1 MMKFFKKYKK
11 IIYIILFLALIV
23 LLAILIWNTFFKQS
37 TPIPQVPGTE
47 TEDSRGSL
55 PQSGEGTPQTGE
67 ELEPGELP
75 GEEDEGAVNEPEE
88 RLSDDGPS
96 PIASGSFTKTNLS
109 YLGKTLG
116 NTLSGDGT
124 GVQFYDK
131 DQGKFYRLDNNGN
144 IYELSDQVFHEV
156 KEISWAPDKNKAVLE
171 YPDGSNI
178 IYDFDKQEQVTMP
191 KHWEDFDFSPQ
202 SDKIVAKS
210 IGTDPYNSYL
220 VTSNT
225 DGSSVRSIEHIG
237 ENSDKVISSWSP
249 NNQVAAMYTESTDF
263 DRQDLF
269 FIGLNGENFK
279 STTVEGRDVRATW
292 SDKGDRLLY
301 SAYNSNS
308 NLQPQLWI
316 VNAEGD
322 SIGSNRTN
330 LNLQT
335 WADKCTFS
343 DDRYVYCGVPE
354 NLPEASGLLPD
365 LALETND
372 NLYRIDT
379 FTGQKDLMAIPDGRY
394 NISEPVISDDG
405 SKLYFTDQSTEE
417 IYDINLK

>member
-11 IIYIILFLALIV
+11 IIYIILFLVLIV
-23 LLAILIWNTFFKQS
+23 FLAILIWNTFFKQDAQE
-37 TPIPQVPGTE
+37 IPEIDTE

-55 PQSGEGTPQTGE
+55 PQAGEGNPQTGE

-75 GEEDEGAVNEPEE
+75 GDEDDDPRNQPEE

-96 PIASGSFTKTNLS
+96 PVASGSVTETNLS
-109 YLGKTLG
+109 YFNKTIG
-116 NTLSGDGT
+116 ATLSGDGS
-124 GVQFYDK
+124 GVQFYDTE
-131 DQGKFYRLDNNGN
+131 QGKFYRLDNENN
-144 IYELSDQVFHEV
+144 IHELSDQVFYEV
-156 KEISWAPDKNKAVLE
+156 QEISWSPDKNKAVLE

-178 IYDFDKQEQVTMP
+178 IYDFKTQKQVTLP

-220 VTSNT
+220 VTANT
-225 DGSSVRSIEHIG
+225 DGSSIRSLEHIG
-237 ENSDKVISSWSP
+237 ENSDKVISDWSP
-249 NNQVAAMYTESTDF
+249 SNQIAAMYTESTDF

-279 STTVEGRDVRATW
+279 STTVEGRDVRTNW
-292 SDKGDRLLY
+292 SKEGDKLLY

-316 VNAEGD
+316 VNAKGD
-322 SIGSNRTN
+322 SIGSGRKN

-343 DDRYVYCGVPE
+343 DDRYAYCGVPE
-354 NLPEASGLLPD
+354 ELPEASGLLPD
-365 LALETND
+365 LALETGD
-372 NLYRIDT
+372 LLYRIDT
-379 FTGQKDLMAIPDGRY
+379 ITGQKSLMAIPNGKY
-394 NISEPVISDDG
+394 NISEPVVSDDG
-405 SKLYFTDQSTEE
+405 SKLYFTDQSTGE
-417 IYDINLK
+417 IYNINLK